1 MSPERRLHPREAQWV
16 VQAFAR
22 GALTIALILG
32 ALIIIGGRIRWSSPS
47 FETALTYPYAP
58 ASWGYIVGL
67 IGLVGIVASLFGRL
81 RIVAVTLY
89 VLAAW
94 TFFFA
99 ISFIQTAAKND
110 SAATTGIPVYLG
122 FAVGSCLLGVT
133 HWRSARSA
141 TNR

>member
-1 MSPERRLHPREAQWV
+1 MSPERKLRAREAQWT

-32 ALIIIGGRIRWSSPS
+32 VLIVIGGRARWSSPS
-47 FETALTYPYAP
+47 YETALDYPYAP

-67 IGLVGIVASLFGRL
+67 IGIVGLGASLAGRL
-81 RIVAVTLY
+81 KIVAVTLY
-89 VLAAW
+89 VLAVW

-110 SAATTGIPVYLG
+110 NAATTGIPVYLG
-122 FAVGSCLLGVT
+122 FAVGSCLLGVI
-133 HWRSARSA
+133 HWRSSRYAAQR
-141 TNR
+141 